1 MKLYGEGLEAIEV
14 CDNGHGVP
22 KSSRPFM
29 ATKHATSK
37 LRRFEDL
44 YKDYYDTTLNIS
56 DDNNEDYDEND
67 CAPTLGFRGEAL
79 FCLANLSRS
88 LVVST
93 RTIDEESSN
102 NDNTDD
108 RDTDNGSDHVVVCN
122 TSSST
127 LGTQFQFDNNGTLLP
142 HTIKRIPLSYKS
154 GTTVTVH
161 GLFESLPVRRVDMKK
176 RIKAQRMKLMKM
188 MQGYAILCL
197 CTQFNL
203 ADVHSTPSDDTGGKS
218 KKSNKGSDVRI
229 ATSEMSRTLEARTSS
244 ILGSKFLSGLTRFEI
259 DLSSAVMRSSPSTT
273 LLKNNDDNGECSSR
287 WKLVGLI
294 SHAPSSPNHP
304 STARELQFFMI
315 NGRPVDLPTVTRVIG
330 DVWRMFDPSE
340 STAGGVGRRRPACV
354 LSFTLPNSMYDVN
367 LSPDKREVMFTEEE
381 AMSALIREGLMT
393 LWLGQTEGKFEAN
406 EVESRSNKCSS
417 YSGAADN
424 GGKTATN
431 ANVSEKLSVSTT
443 CISDQNT
450 FGSSRVD
457 EQSLPPVYAEAD
469 HKRIDYVIPRLRRR
483 SVDESGRKLVTP
495 FDSGQSIEP
504 IEESGGVNVSVPSN
518 SVENPLQSMDEK
530 SDMLKPNDEL
540 LRQEKVQRSQSRE
553 QDRRGWE
560 QMRLNFR
567 RIDNAQI
574 RQDLDLL
581 PPSNDRDDDVVDD
594 EVVGK
599 SNTRHKES
607 STTIHRSTINAD
619 TLTNDRPSKRRKR
632 QDAAAFLDSF
642 AYGSATLTESQD
654 DADSDS
660 QSSDDEMGR
669 NKNKSV
675 QGRLSRSRDNVNT
688 TRMIVGRRV
697 TAKKHPRLSTRTI
710 YTDEDR
716 LLAEPY
722 EAIQDQ
728 HVDHFD
734 NKTIAAPDE
743 VVWNSF
749 AGTQQVINQSLNARL
764 MMQKNRKYLQ
774 TLMKR
779 KRENI
784 DTNNAS
790 EEVDSI
796 VNLKREDFVHMSI
809 IGQFNLGFVLARCR
823 NQNLWILDQHA
834 CDEKY
839 NFERLC
845 KETVIHEQKL
855 IAPLPLELSPS
866 EEHCVLEHQDIFEQN
881 GFQFSYDPE
890 KEPRHRISLTALPH
904 SGSGG
909 DGKKA
914 VQFGK
919 EDVNALCAILGA
931 DGTSS
936 SAGLDTGSLQGGVRI
951 AGVNAVR
958 RYAGRS
964 DGVVGTSIVRLPKA
978 IAMFASRACRGSIM
992 IGTALSEKEQINI
1005 LNKLDK
1011 TDIPWNCAHGRP
1023 TMSHIRNLIECLI
1036 DDDNV
1041 MLSFVAG
1048 PCLTVMDDV

>member
-1 MKLYGEGLEAIEV
+1 VKLYGEGLEAIEV
-14 CDNGHGVP
+14 SDNGHGVP

-44 YKDYYDTTLNIS
+44 YKDYDMTLNLS

-93 RTIDEESSN
+93 RTIDEDSSN

-108 RDTDNGSDHVVVCN
+108 RDTDNGSDHVVCN

-203 ADVHSTPSDDTGGKS
+203 TDVHSTPSDDTGGKS

-304 STARELQFFMI
+304 STARELQFFSI

-340 STAGGVGRRRPACV
+340 STAGGGGRNRPACV

-424 GGKTATN
+424 DKTATN
-431 ANVSEKLSVSTT
+431 ANISSTEYPF
-443 CISDQNT
+443 DENT
-450 FGSSRVD
+450 KGSSRVK
-457 EQSLPPVYAEAD
+457 EQSLPPVDAKED
-469 HKRIDYVIPRLRRR
+469 HKRIDYVTPRLRRR
-483 SVDESGRKLVTP
+483 SVDEGGRPLVTP
-495 FDSGQSIEP
+495 FDSGQSSELV
-504 IEESGGVNVSVPSN
+504 EESGGVNVSVPSN
-518 SVENPLQSMDEK
+518 TVENPLQSMDEK
-530 SDMLKPNDEL
+530 SDMLNPDDEL

-553 QDRRGWE
+553 QDRRSWE

-567 RIDNAQI
+567 RIDNARI

-632 QDAAAFLDSF
+632 QDATAFLDSF

-660 QSSDDEMGR
+660 QSSDDEMKR

-688 TRMIVGRRV
+688 TRMIVGRN
-697 TAKKHPRLSTRTI
+697 HPRQSTRFS
-710 YTDEDR
+710 YTDEDKI
-716 LLAEPY
+716 LAEPY
-722 EAIQDQ
+722 EAIEDQ

-734 NKTIAAPDE
+734 NKIIAAPDE

-790 EEVDSI
+790 EEEDST
-796 VNLKREDFVHMSI
+796 VNLRREDFVHMSI

-823 NQNLWILDQHA
+823 SQNLWILDQHA

-866 EEHCVLEHQDIFEQN
+866 EEHCVLEHRDIFEQN
-881 GFQFSYDPE
+881 GFRFSYDPE
-890 KEPRHRISLTALPH
+890 KEPRHRLSLTALPH

-964 DGVVGTSIVRLPKA
+964 DGVVGPSIVRLPKA

-1023 TMSHIRNLIECLI
+1023 TMSHIRSLIECLI

>member
-1 MKLYGEGLEAIEV
+1 
-14 CDNGHGVP
+14 
-22 KSSRPFM
+22 
-29 ATKHATSK
+29 
-37 LRRFEDL
+37 
-44 YKDYYDTTLNIS
+44 
-56 DDNNEDYDEND
+56 
-67 CAPTLGFRGEAL
+67 
-79 FCLANLSRS
+79 
-88 LVVST
+88 
-93 RTIDEESSN
+93 
-102 NDNTDD
+102 
-108 RDTDNGSDHVVVCN
+108 
-122 TSSST
+122 
-127 LGTQFQFDNNGTLLP
+127 
-142 HTIKRIPLSYKS
+142 
-154 GTTVTVH
+154 
-161 GLFESLPVRRVDMKK
+161 MKK

-197 CTQFNL
+197 GTQFNL
-203 ADVHSTPSDDTGGKS
+203 TDVHSTPSDDTGGKS

-259 DLSSAVMRSSPSTT
+259 DLSSAVMRSLPSTT

-304 STARELQFFMI
+304 STARELQFFSI
-315 NGRPVDLPTVTRVIG
+315 NARPVDLPTVTRVIG

-340 STAGGVGRRRPACV
+340 STAGGGGRRRPACV

-406 EVESRSNKCSS
+406 EVESRSNKCST

-424 GGKTATN
+424 GSKTATN
-431 ANVSEKLSVSTT
+431 SSAKCN
-443 CISDQNT
+443 SDENT
-450 FGSSRVD
+450 FGSSRVN
-457 EQSLPPVYAEAD
+457 EHALPPVDAKVD
-469 HKRIDYVIPRLRRR
+469 HKRIDYVTPTLRRR
-483 SVDESGRKLVTP
+483 SVDESGRPLVTP
-495 FDSGQSIEP
+495 FDSGQSNEL
-504 IEESGGVNVSVPSN
+504 IEESGGLQTSVPSI
-518 SVENPLQSMDEK
+518 SVENTLQSKDEE
-530 SDMLKPNDEL
+530 SDMLDLDDEL
-540 LRQEKVQRSQSRE
+540 IHRDKVQQSESSWTQMKLVERARE

-567 RIDNAQI
+567 RIDNARI
-574 RQDLDLL
+574 RQDLDIL

-607 STTIHRSTINAD
+607 STTIHGSTIKNAD
-619 TLTNDRPSKRRKR
+619 ILTNARPSKRRKR

-675 QGRLSRSRDNVNT
+675 QGRLSRSRDNANT

-697 TAKKHPRLSTRTI
+697 TAKNHPRQSTRMI

-716 LLAEPY
+716 ILAEPY
-722 EAIQDQ
+722 EAIEDQ

-734 NKTIAAPDE
+734 NKIIAAPDE

-764 MMQKNRKYLQ
+764 VMQKNRKYLQ

-790 EEVDSI
+790 EEVDST

-866 EEHCVLEHQDIFEQN
+866 EEHCVLEHEDIFEQN
-881 GFQFSYDPE
+881 GFRFSYDPE
-890 KEPRHRISLTALPH
+890 KEPRHRLSLTALPH

-964 DGVVGTSIVRLPKA
+964 DGVVGPSIVRLPKA

-992 IGTALSEKEQINI
+992 IGTALSEKEHMNI

-1023 TMSHIRNLIECLI
+1023 TMSHIRSLIECLI

>member
-44 YKDYYDTTLNIS
+44 YKDN
-56 DDNNEDYDEND
+56 DDNNGDCDEND
-67 CAPTLGFRGEAL
+67 CSPTLGFRGEAL

-93 RTIDEESSN
+93 RTIDEDSSN
-102 NDNTDD
+102 NDSITDD
-108 RDTDNGSDHVVVCN
+108 I

-127 LGTQFQFDNNGTLLP
+127 LGTQFQFDNNGTLLL

-197 CTQFNL
+197 GTQFNL
-203 ADVHSTPSDDTGGKS
+203 TDVQSTPSDDTGGKS
-218 KKSNKGSDVRI
+218 RKSNKGSDVRI
-229 ATSEMSRTLEARTSS
+229 ATSEMSRSLEARTSS

-259 DLSSAVMRSSPSTT
+259 DLSSAVMRSSPPSTLSKT
-273 LLKNNDDNGECSSR
+273 NDNNGECSSR

-294 SHAPSSPNHP
+294 SHAPSSPNHS
-304 STARELQFFMI
+304 STARELQLFSI

-340 STAGGVGRRRPACV
+340 STAGGGGRRRPACV
-354 LSFTLPNSMYDVN
+354 LSFSLPNSMYDVN

-393 LWLGQTEGKFEAN
+393 LWMGQTQGKFEAN

-417 YSGAADN
+417 YSDAAVN
-424 GGKTATN
+424 GSNKTATN
-431 ANVSEKLSVSTT
+431 ANVSSTEYPFDENTKVSL
-443 CISDQNT
+443 
-450 FGSSRVD
+450 RVK
-457 EQSLPPVYAEAD
+457 EQSLPPVDAKVD
-469 HKRIDYVIPRLRRR
+469 HNRIDYVTPRLRRR
-483 SVDESGRKLVTP
+483 SVDEGGRPLVTP
-495 FDSGQSIEP
+495 FDSGQSNEQ
-504 IEESGGVNVSVPSN
+504 IEESGGVNVSAPSN
-518 SVENPLQSMDEK
+518 SVKSPLQSMDEK
-530 SDMLKPNDEL
+530 LDMLNPDNEL
-540 LRQEKVQRSQSRE
+540 LHQEKVQQSQSRE

-560 QMRLNFR
+560 QMRLNFQ
-567 RIDNAQI
+567 RIDNARI

-581 PPSNDRDDDVVDD
+581 PPSNDRDDDADD

-599 SNTRHKES
+599 SNTRRKES
-607 STTIHRSTINAD
+607 STTIHRSNINAD
-619 TLTNDRPSKRRKR
+619 TLMNDRPSKRRKR
-632 QDAAAFLDSF
+632 QDTTAFLDSF
-642 AYGSATLTESQD
+642 AYGSATLTTESQD

-660 QSSDDEMGR
+660 QSSDDEMRR

-675 QGRLSRSRDNVNT
+675 QGRLSHSRDNVNT
-688 TRMIVGRRV
+688 TRMIVGRN
-697 TAKKHPRLSTRTI
+697 HPRLSTRMI
-710 YTDEDR
+710 YTDDDR
-716 LLAEPY
+716 LLAEP
-722 EAIQDQ
+722 ENC
-728 HVDHFD
+728 D
-734 NKTIAAPDE
+734 NKINAAPDE

-749 AGTQQVINQSLNARL
+749 AGTQNVVNQSISARL

-779 KRENI
+779 KRESI
-784 DTNNAS
+784 DADNNACQ
-790 EEVDSI
+790 EESTVD
-796 VNLKREDFVHMSI
+796 LKKEDIVHMSI
-809 IGQFNLGFVLARCR
+809 IGQFNLGFILARCH

-866 EEHCVLEHQDIFEQN
+866 EEHCVLEHCDIFEQN
-881 GFQFSYDPE
+881 GFRFSYDPE
-890 KEPRHRISLTALPH
+890 KEPRHRLSLIALPH

-936 SAGLDTGSLQGGVRI
+936 SLDTGSLRV

-958 RYAGRS
+958 RYAGLSAQGGART
-964 DGVVGTSIVRLPKA
+964 DGVIGPSIVRLPKA

-992 IGTALSEKEQINI
+992 IGTALSEKEQMNI

-1023 TMSHIRNLIECLI
+1023 TMSHIRRLIDCLIE
-1036 DDDNV
+1036 DDNA
-1041 MLSFVAG
+1041 MASYVAG
-1048 PCLTVMDDV
+1048 PCLTVLDDV